1 MKVFVYKRKM
11 KKGQKRERVEIVE
24 NVGNIVETDKT
35 FYIALYNGVMKDY
48 NKNDFIISVF
58 GW

>member
-11 KKGQKRERVEIVE
+11 KKGQKRERVEVVE
-24 NVGNIVETDKT
+24 NVEGVDESNDNFYLLSRGETITLDKS
-35 FYIALYNGVMKDY
+35 DY
-48 NKNDFIISVF
+48 IISVF